1 VAGYLNVCMSK
12 GKPDMKKDFS
22 GRASTVI
29 RAWADEDDKKIT
41 IQIEDREGETLASIQ
56 LSADKASDLADNL
69 AIYSAKLKLAARD
82 KAAAKNTA
90 MGRPA
95 LLC

>member
-1 VAGYLNVCMSK
+1 
-12 GKPDMKKDFS
+12 MKKDPS

-41 IQIEDREGETLASIQ
+41 IQIEDRDGEMLAYIQ
-56 LSADKASDLADNL
+56 LSPDKASDLSDNL
-69 AIYSAKLKLAARD
+69 AIYAAKLKIAARE
-82 KAAAKNTA
+82 KGAPKSTA

>member
-1 VAGYLNVCMSK
+1 MLGSHLCVSK
-12 GKPDMKKDFS
+12 GKPDMKKDLS

-41 IQIEDREGETLASIQ
+41 IQIEDRDGETLAFIQ
-56 LSADKASDLADNL
+56 LSPDKASDLSDNL
-69 AIYSAKLKLAARD
+69 AIYAAKLKIAAREKSAP
-82 KAAAKNTA
+82 KATS

>member
-1 VAGYLNVCMSK
+1 
-12 GKPDMKKDFS
+12 MKKDRS
-22 GRASTVI
+22 GRASTII

-41 IQIEDREGETLASIQ
+41 IQIENRDGETLACIQ
-56 LSADKASDLADNL
+56 LSADKASDLSNNL
-69 AIYSAKLKLAARD
+69 AIYAAKLKIASRD
-82 KAAAKNTA
+82 KSASKLTA

>member
-1 VAGYLNVCMSK
+1 
-12 GKPDMKKDFS
+12 MKKDRS

-41 IQIEDREGETLASIQ
+41 IQIEDRAGETLAYIQ
-56 LSADKASDLADNL
+56 LNPDKASDLSDSL
-69 AIYSAKLKLAARD
+69 AIYAAKLKIAARE
-82 KAAAKNTA
+82 KGPQKITA
-90 MGRPA
+90 MGRPG

>member
-1 VAGYLNVCMSK
+1 
-12 GKPDMKKDFS
+12 MKRDRS
-22 GRASTVI
+22 GRTSTII

-41 IQIEDREGETLASIQ
+41 IQIEDREGETLACVQ
-56 LSADKASDLADNL
+56 LSADKASDLSNNL
-69 AIYSAKLKLAARD
+69 AIYAAKLKLAARE
-82 KAAAKNTA
+82 KGAPRLTA

>member
-1 VAGYLNVCMSK
+1 MSK
-12 GKPDMKKDFS
+12 GMRTMKKDL
-22 GRASTVI
+22 RERNTTII

-41 IQIEDREGETLASIQ
+41 IQIEGPDGEALAFIQ
-56 LSADKASDLADNL
+56 LSPDKASDLSDNL
-69 AIYSAKLKLAARD
+69 AIYAAKLRMASRPKSSP
-82 KAAAKNTA
+82 KNTA

>member
-1 VAGYLNVCMSK
+1 
-12 GKPDMKKDFS
+12 MKKDVS
-22 GRASTVI
+22 GGESTVI

-41 IQIEDREGETLASIQ
+41 IQIEDRDGETLAFIQ
-56 LSADKASDLADNL
+56 LSPDKASDLSDCL
-69 AIYSAKLKLAARD
+69 AVYAAKLKLAARE
-82 KAAAKNTA
+82 KSAPRNTA

>member
-1 VAGYLNVCMSK
+1 
-12 GKPDMKKDFS
+12 MKKDRS

-41 IQIEDREGETLASIQ
+41 IQIEDRGGETLAYIQ
-56 LSADKASDLADNL
+56 LSADKASDLSDNL
-69 AIYSAKLKLAARD
+69 AIYAAKLKLAARE
-82 KAAAKNTA
+82 KAAPKVTA

>member
-1 VAGYLNVCMSK
+1 
-12 GKPDMKKDFS
+12 MKKDLQE
-22 GRASTVI
+22 RASTII

-41 IQIEDREGETLASIQ
+41 IQIEDGEGETLAFIQ
-56 LSADKASDLADNL
+56 LSPDKASNLSDNL
-69 AIYSAKLKLAARD
+69 AVYAAKLKIASRPKGAP
-82 KAAAKNTA
+82 KHTA